1 LFSGGFFAPGG
12 QLRQSC
18 SRLSWLAS
26 GPWAEGE
33 IAMLWTL
40 LTILLVLWI
49 VGWGMQL
56 AGSLI
61 HLLLLAAVVVLL
73 ANLLIGRRAT

>member
-1 LFSGGFFAPGG
+1 V
-12 QLRQSC
+12 
-18 SRLSWLAS
+18 
-26 GPWAEGE
+26 EGE
-33 IAMLWTL
+33 SAVLWTL
-40 LTILLVLWI
+40 LVILLVLWI